1 MADVNVGVIT
11 TIWSVQPLIAAVLD
25 YFIYSEKLMRFHL
38 VGMVMI
44 VAGAIAIGYSSNEKE
59 NLMVD
64 VRVEEQVGQVIVDPK
79 APKWIAILFG
89 FIAPCFML
97 A

>member
-25 YFIYSEKLMRFHL
+25 YFIYNEKLMMFHL

-44 VAGAIAIGYSSNEKE
+44 VGGALAIGYSSNEKE
-59 NLMVD
+59 TLILDSV
-64 VRVEEQVGQVIVDPK
+64 VEGQISQVILDPK
-79 APKWIAILFG
+79 APKWIAIMFG

>member
-59 NLMVD
+59 NFTMD
-64 VRVEEQVGQVIVDPK
+64 AKVEEQVSQVIVDPK

>member
-1 MADVNVGVIT
+1 M
-11 TIWSVQPLIAAVLD
+11 
-25 YFIYSEKLMRFHL
+25 MFHL

-44 VAGAIAIGYSSNEKE
+44 VGGALAIGYSSNEKE
-59 NLMVD
+59 SLIID
-64 VRVEEQVGQVIVDPK
+64 SRVGDQISQVIVDPK